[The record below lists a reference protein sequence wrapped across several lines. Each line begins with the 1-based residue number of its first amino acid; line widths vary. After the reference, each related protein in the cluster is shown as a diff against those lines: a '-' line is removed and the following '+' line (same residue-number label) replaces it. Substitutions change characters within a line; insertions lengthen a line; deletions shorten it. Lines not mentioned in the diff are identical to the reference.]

1 MRTHARARVVI
12 VGAGIVGCS
21 TAYYLTQ
28 MGWRDIVVLE
38 QGPLGQN
45 WGSTSHAPGMMFQH
59 NVSKSVTQ
67 LAMWSAELYG
77 SVRTPEPA
85 FWRTGSMEIASTPE
99 RWEEL
104 KRRVGQ
110 ALSWGLDAR
119 LIGPEET
126 GRLIPILRT
135 DDLYGALYVPGDCVV
150 NATSIASGLAAEASE
165 RGATFHDY
173 TPVTAIEVENGRVR
187 AVVTPQGRIET
198 AIVVSAAGIWGP
210 LIGKMAGVPI
220 PLTPMQHIFA
230 RTNPLPELA
239 GERDI
244 LRHPILRHQ
253 DKDLYFRQYGDAY
266 GFGSYR
272 HDPLPVGAEELLAN
286 DHPAIMPYTPE
297 HMAESLEDAYACI
310 PALRGSGIASVFN
323 GLFSF
328 TPDGFSLLGESP
340 DVRGFWSAEAVW
352 ITHAGGV
359 GRAMAEWIVE
369 GSPSIDLRES
379 DLNRFHRHALNRDYI
394 RTRANRQY
402 IEVYDV
408 IHPLDQPTEV
418 RNLRLSP
425 FHQRQ
430 EALGAHFFESAG
442 WERPQWYMANEAEL
456 TRRGASWPERTA
468 WTARN
473 WSPIVGT
480 EHLATRERVALFDL
494 TPFTKLEIAGPGAL
508 AFLQWMAANQMD
520 QPIGKVTY
528 TAMLTARG
536 GIRCDVTITRLAADR
551 FLLVTGGASG
561 MHDLAWLRSHLP
573 DDGSVMIRD
582 VSSGQCCLG
591 LWGPHARDL
600 VQRVSEDDF
609 SNQGFPSFS
618 ARSVTV
624 GHVPVHAARI
634 SYVGEHGWE
643 LYASTDYGRTLW
655 DTLWEAGQPLGI
667 IAAGGGAFDSLRL
680 EKGYRLWGADIHTEY
695 NPYEAGLGFAVSLN
709 LKKGN
714 FLGRD
719 ALLRSKAEGIARTLC
734 CLTLDDPR
742 VVMMG
747 KEPILDGDRV
757 LGYVT
762 SANYGYSVGT
772 SIAYGYLPVAYATP
786 GTAVTIQF
794 FGTRHP
800 ATIARK
806 PLYDPENARMKTG
819 EAD

>member
-12 VGAGIVGCS
+12 IGAGIVGCS

-59 NVSKSVTQ
+59 NVSRSVTQ
-67 LAMWSAELYG
+67 LAIWSAELYA

-110 ALSWGLDAR
+110 AMSWGLDAR
-119 LIGPEET
+119 LIGPDEA

-150 NATSIASGLAAEASE
+150 NAASIASGLATEASE
-165 RGATFHDY
+165 QGATFHDY
-173 TPVTAIEVENGRVR
+173 TPVTAIDVQDGRVR

-210 LIGKMAGVPI
+210 LIGTMAGVPI

-244 LRHPILRHQ
+244 LRHPIVRHQ

-272 HDPLPVGAEELLAN
+272 HDPLPVDAEALLAN
-286 DHPAIMPYTPE
+286 DHPAILPYTPV
-297 HMAESLEDAYACI
+297 HMAESLEDAYARI
-310 PALRGSGIASVFN
+310 PALRGAGIASVFN

-369 GSPSIDLRES
+369 GSPSLDLRES
-379 DLNRFHRHALNRDYI
+379 DLNRFHGHALNREYI
-394 RTRANRQY
+394 RIRANRQY

-408 IHPLDQPTEV
+408 IHPLDQATDA

-430 EALGAHFFESAG
+430 EALGAHCFESAG
-442 WERPQWYMANEAEL
+442 WERPQWYAVNATEL
-456 TRRGASWPERTA
+456 ARRGASWPERTA

-473 WSPIVGT
+473 WSPIIGV

-494 TPFTKLEIAGPGAL
+494 TPFTKLEIVGPGAL

-536 GIRCDVTITRLAADR
+536 GIRCDLTVTRLAADR
-551 FLLVTGGASG
+551 FLLITGGASG

-573 DDGSVMIRD
+573 DDGSVTIRD
-582 VSSGQCCLG
+582 VSSGQCCIG
-591 LWGPHARDL
+591 LWGPRAHDL
-600 VQRVSEDDF
+600 IQRVSEDDF
-609 SNQGFPSFS
+609 SHAGFPYFT
-618 ARSVTV
+618 ARSATV
-624 GHVPVHAARI
+624 GPVPVHAARV
-634 SYVGEHGWE
+634 SYVGELGWE
-643 LYASTDYGRTLW
+643 LYAPTEYGRALW
-655 DTLWEAGQPLGI
+655 DTLWEAGQSLGI

-680 EKGYRLWGADIHTEY
+680 EKGYRLWGTDIHTEY
-695 NPYEAGLGFAVSLN
+695 TPYEAGIGFAVN
-709 LKKGN
+709 LKKGD
-714 FLGRD
+714 FLSRD
-719 ALLRSKAEGIARTLC
+719 ALLRSKADGIARTLC
-734 CLTLDDPR
+734 CLILDDPR
-742 VVMMG
+742 VVVMG

-762 SANYGYSVGT
+762 SANYGYSVGA
-772 SIAYGYLPVAYATP
+772 SIAYGYLPAAYAPP

-800 ATIARK
+800 ATVAHE
-806 PLYDPENARMKTG
+806 PLYDPKNARLKTG
-819 EAD
+819 EGD